1 MRVRD
6 FIVQLMKKQ
15 YHWLNRQKKV
25 LNGQA
30 CQMTMKLTTKDGI
43 IRIGILVYPG
53 CLRSGA
59 VLPLDVFTIANTLA
73 GIRPAGSKPVQFEAF
88 WVSARG
94 DIMQEVSGLHFQARD
109 IYTQM
114 HTQELDALMVPG
126 VDHKDNQQLDDLLN
140 ALAPEQ
146 ALMESYL
153 QQDRLLISSCSS
165 TSLLARTGKL
175 DGRRAT
181 TSWWLSAYFRKN
193 FPQVLL
199 EADELIVQDGK
210 LVSSG
215 GVTSYI
221 DLSLWLVGHF
231 AGEELRQMTA
241 KILVVDA
248 NRNSQAPYVA
258 KAIMQDQGHAVIERA
273 RRWLNKRLDQH
284 WTMADLAS
292 YCNVSQRTLL
302 RRFQESMKLSPTHY
316 VQQLRVERAK
326 ALLETTRLSLED
338 ITARCGYE
346 DVSSFSKIFKQWAQ
360 VTPKDYRRRFGL
372 RF

>member
-1 MRVRD
+1 M
-6 FIVQLMKKQ
+6 QSAKKY
-15 YHWLNRQKKV
+15 YHWLNRHKKV
-25 LNGQA
+25 FIGQVGQIGQGN
-30 CQMTMKLTTKDGI
+30 QMTMKTTKDGI
-43 IRIGILVYPG
+43 IRIGVLVYPG

-59 VLPLDVFTIANTLA
+59 VMPLDVFTIANTLA
-73 GIRPAGSKPVQFEAF
+73 GIRPAGAKPVHFEAF

-94 DIMQEVSGLHFQARD
+94 DILQEVDGLHFQAYD
-109 IYTQM
+109 IHKQK
-114 HTQELDALMVPG
+114 LDALMVPG
-126 VDHKDNQQLDDLLN
+126 VDHRDSSQLDGLLD

-146 ALMESYL
+146 ALMETYL
-153 QQDRLLISSCSS
+153 RDDGLLISSCSS

-181 TSWWLSAYFRKN
+181 TSWWLSAYFRKK

-199 EADELIVQDGK
+199 EAEELIVQDGQ

-221 DLSLWLVGHF
+221 DLSLWLVAHF

-273 RRWLNKRLDQH
+273 RRWLNKRLDQQ
-284 WTMADLAS
+284 WAMADLAS

-302 RRFQESMKLSPTHY
+302 RRFQESMKLSPIHY

>member
-1 MRVRD
+1 
-6 FIVQLMKKQ
+6 
-15 YHWLNRQKKV
+15 
-25 LNGQA
+25 
-30 CQMTMKLTTKDGI
+30 MTISDNKTPAPAEEQTAYARTV
-43 IRIGILVYPG
+43 RIGILVYPG

-59 VLPLDVFTIANTLA
+59 VMPLDVFAIANTLA
-73 GIRPAGSKPVQFEAF
+73 RIRPAATASVRFETL

-94 DIMQEVSGLHFQARD
+94 KLRQEVGGLHFDASD
-109 IYTQM
+109 ALA
-114 HTQELDALMVPG
+114 ESLDALMVPG
-126 VDHKDNQQLDDLLN
+126 IDHGDTRQLDSLMD

-146 ALMESYL
+146 ALVRDYL
-153 QQDRLLISSCSS
+153 LSERLLISSCSS
-165 TSLLARTGKL
+165 TSLLARTGELK
-175 DGRRAT
+175 GRRAT
-181 TSWWLSAYFRKN
+181 TSWWLSAYFRKK
-193 FPQVLL
+193 FPDVVL
-199 EADELIVQDGK
+199 EAEELIVQDGQ

-221 DLSLWLVGHF
+221 DLALWLVGHF
-231 AGEELRQMTA
+231 GGEELRQLTA

-258 KAIMQDQGHAVIERA
+258 KAMVQDQGHAVIERA
-273 RRWLNKRLDQH
+273 RRWLNQRLDQQ
-284 WTMADLAS
+284 WNMAELAS
-292 YCNVSQRTLL
+292 YCHVSQRTLL
-302 RRFQESMKLSPTHY
+302 RRFQEAMNLSPIHY

-326 ALLETTRLSLED
+326 ALLETTRLSMED

>member
-1 MRVRD
+1 
-6 FIVQLMKKQ
+6 
-15 YHWLNRQKKV
+15 
-25 LNGQA
+25 
-30 CQMTMKLTTKDGI
+30 MTMKTTKDGI
-43 IRIGILVYPG
+43 IRIGVLVYPG

-59 VLPLDVFTIANTLA
+59 VMPLDVFNIANTLA
-73 GIRPAGSKPVQFEAF
+73 GIRPAGSKPVQFEAC

-94 DIMQEVSGLHFQARD
+94 DILQEVDGLYFQAHD
-109 IYTQM
+109 IHKQK
-114 HTQELDALMVPG
+114 LDALMVPG
-126 VDHKDNQQLDDLLN
+126 IDHRDSSQLDGLLD

-153 QQDRLLISSCSS
+153 RDDGLLISSCSS

-199 EADELIVQDGK
+199 EAEELIVQDGQ

-273 RRWLNKRLDQH
+273 RRWLNKRLDQQ
-284 WTMADLAS
+284 WAMADLAS

-302 RRFQESMKLSPTHY
+302 RRFQESMKLSPIHY

-338 ITARCGYE
+338 ITTRCGYE
-346 DVSSFSKIFKQWAQ
+346 DVSSFSKIFKHWAQ

>member
-1 MRVRD
+1 
-6 FIVQLMKKQ
+6 
-15 YHWLNRQKKV
+15 
-25 LNGQA
+25 
-30 CQMTMKLTTKDGI
+30 MTIADNI
-43 IRIGILVYPG
+43 IRIGVLVYPG

-59 VLPLDVFTIANTLA
+59 VMPVDVFAIANTLA
-73 GIRPAGSKPVQFEAF
+73 GIRPTGNRPVQFDAF

-94 DIMQEVSGLHFQARD
+94 DVMQEVGGLHFQARD
-109 IYTQM
+109 ISTQK
-114 HTQELDALMVPG
+114 LDALMVPG
-126 VDHKDNQQLDDLLN
+126 IDHRDSRQFD
-140 ALAPEQ
+140 ALMAELGPEQ
-146 ALMESYL
+146 ALLHDYL
-153 QQDRLLISSCSS
+153 QGDGLLVSSCSS

-181 TSWWLSAYFRKN
+181 TSWWLSAYFRKH
-193 FPQVLL
+193 FPKVLL
-199 EADELIVQDGK
+199 EAEELIVQDGK

-221 DLSLWLVGHF
+221 DLSLWLVAHF
-231 AGEELRQMTA
+231 AGEELRQLTA

-248 NRNSQAPYVA
+248 NRNSQAPYIA
-258 KAIMQDQGHAVIERA
+258 KAMMQDQGHVVIERA
-273 RRWLNKRLDQH
+273 RRWLNQRLDQR
-284 WTMADLAS
+284 WTMAELAS
-292 YCNVSQRTLL
+292 YCHVSQRTLL
-302 RRFQESMKLSPTHY
+302 RRFQDATNLSPIHY

>member
-1 MRVRD
+1 
-6 FIVQLMKKQ
+6 
-15 YHWLNRQKKV
+15 
-25 LNGQA
+25 
-30 CQMTMKLTTKDGI
+30 MTMKLTTKDGI

-140 ALAPEQ
+140 GLAPEQ